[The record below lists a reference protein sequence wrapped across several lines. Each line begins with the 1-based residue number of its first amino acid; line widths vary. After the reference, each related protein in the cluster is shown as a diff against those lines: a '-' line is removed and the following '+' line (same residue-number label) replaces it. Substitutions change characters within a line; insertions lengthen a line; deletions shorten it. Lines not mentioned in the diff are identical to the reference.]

1 MPFPTSHLSPG
12 CLGYRKRR
20 KLTCPISEKK
30 FKMYL
35 SAHTQRFCLWYAGT
49 ENKTTPSCLLKHK
62 MHRYP
67 HPRPP
72 DTLRVISQLN
82 KIKRA
87 FVCVCVH
94 LDTHTHRCTHTGTHT
109 QSHTLGS
116 LPPLF
121 CHKEHSGGLGRGV
134 KCLGSRRRR
143 GSLWSGH
150 WHFSRRLFLWGS
162 SGW

>member
-94 LDTHTHRCTHTGTHT
+94 LDTHT